1 MTNYQYVRNKLINLN
16 SSLRK
21 VFGDS
26 SDAADTILKMAGFKP
41 YLYANDPDYNDPK
54 PWDKSDI
61 SYSGGDDGGAGGN
74 YSGTGKL
81 SSAAPKQVIVNI
93 TNLLSVQTIELMK
106 TPEGLSPEIQDLK
119 DMMAQALIDVVH
131 DFDASWNG

>member
-1 MTNYQYVRNKLINLN
+1 
-16 SSLRK
+16 
-21 VFGDS
+21 
-26 SDAADTILKMAGFKP
+26 MAGFKP
-41 YLYANDPDYNDPK
+41 YLYANDPDYNDTD
-54 PWDKSDI
+54 PWNKNGI
-61 SYSGGDDGGAGGN
+61 AYTGGDDGGAGGN

-106 TPEGLSPEIQDLK
+106 TPEGKSPEIQDLK